1 MHFLE
6 QAGWERV
13 LELPGAGGILLAQIL
28 DAYLLNRID
37 HGLRGITCSV
47 LSVPPSISRFR
58 LLSSSRMAT

>member
-37 HGLRGITCSV
+37 HGLRGDHV
-47 LSVPPSISRFR
+47 LCLERAALNFPLQV
-58 LLSSSRMAT
+58 A